1 MTSILSIQI
10 QKHSKIIL
18 GWTILSNYGSNDSF
32 IDLFKKLQKE
42 HSLQQYSLTC
52 AKIGTS
58 KTSSFDNV
66 ELDVKVL
73 EAVNLF
79 GRFVRYYIDNAAED
93 KNIEMVCG
101 GNTSNTKEPETK
113 KSAFDVLMNASKQLH
128 LPEKYEIDRI
138 KIRNNLLVYNKI
150 IELLE
155 IESLGFTT
163 ITMESG
169 KNFVRLLTDCI
180 WYIDPHLK
188 RMEQRGCRI
197 PLKFEDLRGYNKPE
211 RTHHKVHCLSRET
224 ILQHA
229 SNLDHVLG
237 QTWIS
242 SPVWKPIKSAVE
254 SLTEMLYKYSDY
266 LKNQT
271 EKTVENQQQMRPI
284 RCTDEGHDVQVILPR
299 LCANPNISS
308 RYKSLNEHLA

>member
-18 GWTILSNYGSNDSF
+18 GWTILSNYGANYSF

-101 GNTSNTKEPETK
+101 GNTSNTKEPETQK
-113 KSAFDVLMNASKQLH
+113 VLLMFL
-128 LPEKYEIDRI
+128 
-138 KIRNNLLVYNKI
+138 
-150 IELLE
+150 
-155 IESLGFTT
+155 
-163 ITMESG
+163 
-169 KNFVRLLTDCI
+169 
-180 WYIDPHLK
+180 
-188 RMEQRGCRI
+188 
-197 PLKFEDLRGYNKPE
+197 
-211 RTHHKVHCLSRET
+211 
-224 ILQHA
+224 
-229 SNLDHVLG
+229 
-237 QTWIS
+237 
-242 SPVWKPIKSAVE
+242 
-254 SLTEMLYKYSDY
+254 
-266 LKNQT
+266 
-271 EKTVENQQQMRPI
+271 
-284 RCTDEGHDVQVILPR
+284 
-299 LCANPNISS
+299 
-308 RYKSLNEHLA
+308 